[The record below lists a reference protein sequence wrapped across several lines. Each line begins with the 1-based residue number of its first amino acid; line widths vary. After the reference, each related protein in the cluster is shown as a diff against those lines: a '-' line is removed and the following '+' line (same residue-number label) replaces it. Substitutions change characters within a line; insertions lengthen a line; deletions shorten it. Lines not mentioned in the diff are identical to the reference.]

1 MSNWKKIGG
10 IDRKSIFQN
19 VNIPILTSSGN
30 MVVDNISANTVAAT
44 SELRVGTLSF
54 TSNELLR

>member
-30 MVVDNISANTVAAT
+30 MVVDNISANTVTAT
-44 SELRVGTLSF
+44 S
-54 TSNELLR
+54 